1 MKTTNLMRAA
11 ILPFIAAVVG
21 CADSIPVAPAT
32 TTLTSY
38 SARASAVA
46 QSDEAVMVS
55 PVIDEMNAQ
64 LASAGANIRV
74 QKAELL
80 RSVNDWNAQQ
90 GTIIIANDRDKGIG
104 AEWIAGDPRRDGRT
118 GVTYAIGASR
128 GASGPFVFN
137 AARTGFRLSTP
148 AEVQAQVEEGMA
160 AWRAKNCSRA
170 PVEQVGVAAGT
181 DATFLDEFFRG
192 LPPSATYAQPADIV
206 QAGWQPFAFF
216 RAFGGPSGI
225 NILGATFTFVFVDG
239 AGVPTDIDGNGK
251 ADIALMEIYYNG
263 GYVWG
268 NDGAFDV
275 LDFYSIITHET
286 GHAMGLGHF
295 GKIFVSAKDAAD
307 GISLDEV
314 KFAPRAMMNAVYL
327 AGRVELTGNDNGA
340 FCRIWGG
347 GK

>member
-1 MKTTNLMRAA
+1 MKTTSLMRAA
-11 ILPFIAAVVG
+11 VLPFIAAVVG
-21 CADSIPVAPAT
+21 CADTIPVAPAT
-32 TTLTSY
+32 STLTSY

-46 QSDEAVMVS
+46 QADEAVMVS
-55 PVIDEMNAQ
+55 PIIDEMNVQ
-64 LASAGANIRV
+64 LAGAGANFRV

-80 RSVNDWNAQQ
+80 RSLSDWDASQ
-90 GTIIIANDRDKGIG
+90 GTIIIASDRDKGIG
-104 AEWIAGDPRRDGRT
+104 AEWVSGDPRRDGRS

-137 AARTGFRLSTP
+137 ATRTGFRLSTP
-148 AEVQAQVEEGMA
+148 GEVQAQVEEGMS
-160 AWRAKNCSRA
+160 AWRARNCNSA
-170 PVEQVGVAAGT
+170 AIEAVAVPANT
-181 DATFLDEFFRG
+181 DPTFLDEFFRR
-192 LPPSATYAQPADIV
+192 LPPSGNYAQPADIV

-225 NILGATFTFVFVDG
+225 NILGATFTFIFVDQ
-239 AGVPTDIDGNGK
+239 AGVPTDIDGNGL

-268 NDGAFDV
+268 NDGAFNV

-286 GHAMGLGHF
+286 GHALGLGHF
-295 GKIFVSAKDAAD
+295 GKVFVSAKDAAD

-347 GK
+347 TS